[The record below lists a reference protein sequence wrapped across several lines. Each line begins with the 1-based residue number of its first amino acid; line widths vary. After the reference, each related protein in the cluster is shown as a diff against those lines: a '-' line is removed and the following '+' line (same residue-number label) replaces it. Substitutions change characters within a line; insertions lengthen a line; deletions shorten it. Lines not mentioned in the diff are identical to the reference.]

1 MEPTT
6 PRRGFVH
13 GVRMASAV
21 VALVV
26 AIAGCAAST
35 ASTAPGSATT
45 SSAPSVAASA
55 EASGAGG
62 SSAVC
67 QDLAATKASI
77 SSLATLDVKAAGAD
91 GVKAAIATVRT
102 SFETLKASAGADLA
116 PSVTAVTT
124 ALDNLQTTVDAANG
138 DMNSAAAPIGRA
150 VLGLA
155 AALSALETAA
165 KSTCG

>member
-1 MEPTT
+1 M
-6 PRRGFVH
+6 
-13 GVRMASAV
+13 SA
-21 VALVV
+21 
-26 AIAGCAAST
+26 AAS
-35 ASTAPGSATT
+35 GSA
-45 SSAPSVAASA
+45 
-55 EASGAGG
+55 E

-102 SFETLKASAGADLA
+102 SLDTLKASAGADLS
-116 PSVTAVTT
+116 PSITAVTT
-124 ALDNLQTTVDAANG
+124 ALDNLHTTVDGANG
-138 DMNSAAAPIGRA
+138 DMNSAAAPIGQA

-155 AALSALETAA
+155 AAVSALETAA